1 MANDRIHAAQG
12 KGALPIG
19 GAIYC
24 SFISTHF
31 LLSAYF
37 LTVQTYKRMCLITQ
51 VYSMCSRELC
61 ISLSSSCYSSKEPYN
76 L

>member
-1 MANDRIHAAQG
+1 MANDLIHAAQG
-12 KGALPIG
+12 KGVLPMG

-31 LLSAYF
+31 LLSTYF
-37 LTVQTYKRMCLITQ
+37 LTTQTYKCMRLITQ
-51 VYSMCSRELC
+51 VYGMCSRELC
-61 ISLSSSCYSSKEPYN
+61 ISLSLSCYSPKEPYN